1 MFGFFKNRPMQVSM
15 TDIVPDGLMPM
26 PEYKCEYNYTAPE
39 EEDIS
44 IISNVISEEYYQA
57 EATKALNV
65 ISSSL
70 KKSLGYYGSTT
81 IIEDVALG
89 NTVTK
94 DGFTILRSLKFDS
107 ENTIANSLLRSIRD
121 ISQELVMEVGD
132 GSTSA
137 IVTAEAVF
145 TAMTDG
151 DNTELFKKY
160 PPRII
165 YERLKELEARIV
177 PRLTAK
183 ARPITE
189 ENFEVLKHI
198 AGVSNNNDDHMG
210 NLLHEIYKHI
220 GSNGYIS
227 IEGAIQ
233 GEDRY
238 ELTNGIELGYGLI
251 QQDFAYSANKFMSDY
266 RNEPYIF
273 LIKGRLRQ
281 KDIDWFGPFLGFFWG
296 NMKAPI
302 VVVADGYDTD
312 FVNFLKINLNKN
324 MNQGVSI
331 SPTVFNT
338 SKREAE
344 YYDLAAYLG
353 AKVLN
358 LNEVKD
364 VLDPILDPL
373 YKGDPVNCRLFIENY
388 LGRSK
393 EAYLDANTTRFTEG
407 RGSKEDVDVRITAID
422 QDIEYLKSISD
433 KKDVSKDLYNLEKRK
448 ANLRG
453 LIAKLFITGKT
464 NLEIETRKYLIEDA
478 VHASRSALQHGYL
491 PGGNLSVPKVL
502 KSLKVKKGPYQE
514 LDARLIEILSESFQ
528 ETFYGVLAN
537 SFMSEEEQ
545 DAIVG
550 TCVAKNKVY
559 NLKTRKYEND
569 STTKIINSVRTDI
582 RILESVIS
590 IIGILVT
597 SNQYVK
603 RLP

>member
-26 PEYKCEYNYTAPE
+26 PEYKCEYNYTTPE

-151 DNTELFKKY
+151 ENTELFKKY

-177 PRLTAK
+177 PRLVQK

-296 NMKAPI
+296 NMKSPI

-344 YYDLAAYLG
+344 YHDLAAYLG

-358 LNEVKD
+358 LNEVED
-364 VLDPILDPL
+364 VLNPILDPL

-407 RGSKEDVDVRITAID
+407 RGSKEDVDVRIAAID
-422 QDIEYLKSISD
+422 QDMEYLKSISD

-502 KSLKVKKGPYQE
+502 KSLKAKKGPYQE

-569 STTKIINSVRTDI
+569 ATTKIINSVRTDI

>member
-1 MFGFFKNRPMQVSM
+1 MFGFFKNRPVQVSM
-15 TDIVPDGLMPM
+15 KDIVPDGLMPM
-26 PEYKCEYNYTAPE
+26 PEYKCEYNYAPE

-177 PRLTAK
+177 PRLVQK

-266 RNEPYIF
+266 RNEPHVF

-281 KDIDWFGPFLGFFWG
+281 KDIEWFSPFLGYFWT
-296 NMKAPI
+296 NLQSPI

-312 FVNFLKINLNKN
+312 FVNFLKINLNQNFGK
-324 MNQGVSI
+324 GVSI
-331 SPTVFNT
+331 APTVFNT
-338 SKREAE
+338 SKRGAE
-344 YYDLAAYLG
+344 YDDLAAYLG

-358 LNEVKD
+358 LNEVED
-364 VLDPILDPL
+364 VLNPILDPL
-373 YKGDPVNCRLFIENY
+373 YKSNPVGCRLFIENY

-407 RGSKEDVDVRITAID
+407 LGSKEDVDVRIAAID
-422 QDIEYLKSISD
+422 QEMDYLKSISD

-502 KSLKVKKGPYQE
+502 KNLKAKKGPYQE

-537 SFMSEEEQ
+537 SFMSAEEQ

>member
-1 MFGFFKNRPMQVSM
+1 
-15 TDIVPDGLMPM
+15 
-26 PEYKCEYNYTAPE
+26 
-39 EEDIS
+39 
-44 IISNVISEEYYQA
+44 
-57 EATKALNV
+57 
-65 ISSSL
+65 
-70 KKSLGYYGSTT
+70 
-81 IIEDVALG
+81 
-89 NTVTK
+89 
-94 DGFTILRSLKFDS
+94 
-107 ENTIANSLLRSIRD
+107 
-121 ISQELVMEVGD
+121 
-132 GSTSA
+132 
-137 IVTAEAVF
+137 
-145 TAMTDG
+145 
-151 DNTELFKKY
+151 
-160 PPRII
+160 
-165 YERLKELEARIV
+165 
-177 PRLTAK
+177 
-183 ARPITE
+183 
-189 ENFEVLKHI
+189 
-198 AGVSNNNDDHMG
+198 
-210 NLLHEIYKHI
+210 
-220 GSNGYIS
+220 
-227 IEGAIQ
+227 
-233 GEDRY
+233 
-238 ELTNGIELGYGLI
+238 
-251 QQDFAYSANKFMSDY
+251 
-266 RNEPYIF
+266 
-273 LIKGRLRQ
+273 
-281 KDIDWFGPFLGFFWG
+281 
-296 NMKAPI
+296 
-302 VVVADGYDTD
+302 
-312 FVNFLKINLNKN
+312 

-344 YYDLAAYLG
+344 YHDLAAYLG

-358 LNEVKD
+358 LNEVED
-364 VLDPILDPL
+364 VLNPILDPL

-407 RGSKEDVDVRITAID
+407 RGSKEDVDVRIAAID
-422 QDIEYLKSISD
+422 QDMEYLKSISD

-502 KSLKVKKGPYQE
+502 KSLKAKKGPYQE
-514 LDARLIEILSESFQ
+514 LDARLIDILSESFQ

-569 STTKIINSVRTDI
+569 ATTKIINSVRTDI